1 MRAPNL
7 KNRRYSWGGA
17 RSRNDHRSPRTRQGS
32 EGRQRVDHDPGRR
45 AAVLA
50 AGHRGRGQA
59 QPHRLQGPRGDA
71 GPRRSRDRGVPARRR
86 LDAQARADHEQ
97 NCSARCARDADGKP
111 DVHAAAVIA
120 YYARR
125 HPRCFAKD
133 AGPLVT
139 EYLKAVDKAEWA
151 RLVADLEQFIARL
164 NEQRKEDERLA
175 QVKKARDKDDLEH
188 DDKKRALVKDNGT
201 KADRQRELQ
210 KREQVKAQKKEHFR
224 DLSEVDHEE
233 ELTSSGK
240 VRLSEKELTT
250 LKMTNKGFSRS

>member
-1 MRAPNL
+1 MTIEVRGPGKAARVGSESITIPGDVPQFSL
-7 KNRRYSWGGA
+7 QDIEAAVK
-17 RSRNDHRSPRTRQGS
+17 RSRIAFRVREEMQGH
-32 EGRQRVDHDPGRR
+32 VDHGTVASRR
-45 AAVLA
+45 DVASMLK
-50 AGHRGRGQA
+50 
-59 QPHRLQGPRGDA
+59 
-71 GPRRSRDRGVPARRR
+71 
-86 LDAQARADHEQ
+86 RAHGK
-97 NCSARCARDADGKP
+97 NGKP